1 MLKGWRGVLLLTA
14 AAGLA
19 FVPTKAASQTA
30 TVDQILAALGK
41 GPTLGGTSAP
51 VTIIEF
57 SDFQCSFCKKFWAET
72 LPRLKKTYIKP
83 GRVRFVYRHLAI
95 LGEHSV
101 QAALAAECAGEQGKF
116 WEYHDKLFAAQGPLA
131 FTRVKLKQYAQE
143 LNLQIDAFSRCLES
157 GKYAKKVEGET
168 EVGQFLGARGTPTFF
183 INGRLLIG
191 AHPFETFEAVIQ
203 ELEKASVPGRG
214 GPSQGKEQGR

>member
-1 MLKGWRGVLLLTA
+1 MFWKTRLAIPVLTIAGLLLGPVA
-14 AAGLA
+14 
-19 FVPTKAASQTA
+19 VA
-30 TVDQILAALGK
+30 TQPVAVDQILGALGT
-41 GPTLGGTSAP
+41 GPALGAPEAP

-57 SDFQCSFCKKFWAET
+57 SDFQCSFCRKFWAET
-72 LPRLKKTYIKP
+72 LPRLKETYIKP

-131 FTRVKLKQYAQE
+131 FTRVKLTRYAQE
-143 LNLQIDAFSRCLES
+143 LNLSIDAFSRCLES
-157 GKYAKKVEGET
+157 GKYAKKVEGDT
-168 EVGQFLGARGTPTFF
+168 GVGQFLGARGTPTFF

-191 AHPFETFEAVIQ
+191 AHPFETFEVVIQ
-203 ELEKASVPGRG
+203 ELEKAPASGRG